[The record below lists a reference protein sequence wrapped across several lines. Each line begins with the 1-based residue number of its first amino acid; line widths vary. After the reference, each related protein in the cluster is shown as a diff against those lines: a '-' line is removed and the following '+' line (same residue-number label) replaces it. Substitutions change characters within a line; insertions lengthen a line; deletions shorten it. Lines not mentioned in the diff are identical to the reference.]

1 MFTKNT
7 IQASSISADL
17 KLDLRTDFKFS
28 YCGKISLNLPNML
41 VPIESK
47 KYLDEMKENPHIS
60 GVICMPE
67 LVDEFNDQIGVI
79 ISSNPRE
86 CLNNIQSHVAC
97 IDNFQWKSF
106 KSIIDDSSKIH
117 PTAYISEQD
126 VVIGKNVKIGPNSV
140 VYPRSVIEDNVSIG
154 ACSVIGCDAFEN
166 NFGENGLKEFIQSG
180 GVLLKN
186 ASRIFSNTCIV
197 RATYGGFT
205 EIGEN
210 SMVDNLVHIAH
221 DAVIGKNVKV
231 IACAEVSG
239 RVNIGDN
246 STIGMNATVLN
257 GISIGTGADVSLGA
271 VVTRDVNDGQRVTGN
286 FAIDHAVFISKL
298 KSERKK
304 YKD

>member
-7 IQASSISADL
+7 IRASSISDDL
-17 KLDLRTDFKFS
+17 KLNLKVDFKFS
-28 YCGKISLNLPNML
+28 YCGKIGLNLPKMI

-47 KYLDEMKENPHIS
+47 KYLTAMKKNPHIS
-60 GVICMPE
+60 GVVCIPD
-67 LVDEFNDQIGVI
+67 LVDEFNDDIGII

-86 CLNNIQSHVAC
+86 CLNNIQSHIAC
-97 IDNFQWKSF
+97 LDNFQWKNF
-106 KSIIDDSSKIH
+106 KSIINDSSKIH
-117 PTAYISEQD
+117 PSAYISEQD

-140 VYPRSVIEDNVSIG
+140 IYPRSIIEDNVSIG

-166 NFGENGLKEFIQSG
+166 NFGEDGLKEFIQSG

-197 RATYGGFT
+197 RGTYGGFT

-239 RVNIGDN
+239 RVNVGDR
-246 STIGMNATVLN
+246 STIGMNATILN
-257 GISIGTGADVSLGA
+257 GISIGAGSDVSLGA
-271 VVTRDVNDGQRVTGN
+271 VVTKDVNDGQRVTGN
-286 FAIDHAVFISKL
+286 FAIDHTTFISKL
-298 KSERKK
+298 KSE
-304 YKD
+304 